1 MLKGELPRSRLGI
14 GSWIV
19 YDMGNTLFSAGIV
32 GLVFPLWLTRDMSG
46 SDGTFGFSLS
56 LSMVIVF
63 ILSPVAGT
71 MSDITKRKMPFLVAT
86 TLVAIIATALI
97 GVFSYELS
105 IILFCTAVILV
116 HLANIFYNALLS
128 DITTESNV
136 GYIGG
141 LGVGVGYIGAIF
153 AVVCGLVFYDTEG
166 PVFLFKLMALLMFIL
181 VLPLFL
187 SGRYL
192 IGNTKITEFRVLM
205 LSALKQAFMSLW
217 EARKK
222 KVWAMFLFARFWYFS
237 SIYAGSVFAVLYGV
251 ETVDLTESEV
261 QLILAVGIV
270 FGIPSGAFWG
280 RLVDKYG
287 SFLNLKISV
296 MAWVLILGLAAL
308 LPVFDLPSQLWWL
321 VGVMS
326 GVFMAGLYVSE
337 RPFVLSMSELDTVS
351 EYFAVY
357 NMVGRL
363 AAITGPFAWGFI
375 SSTLGM
381 GQVASIT
388 WLSISSFIGFIILL
402 YAKLD

>member
-153 AVVCGLVFYDTEG
+153 AVGCGLVFYDTEG

-192 IGNTKITEFRVLM
+192 IGNTIITEFRVLM

-337 RPFVLSMSELDTVS
+337 RPFVLSMSESDTVS

>member
-71 MSDITKRKMPFLVAT
+71 MSDITQRKMPFLVAT

-192 IGNTKITEFRVLM
+192 IGNTIITEFRVLM

>member
-1 MLKGELPRSRLGI
+1 
-14 GSWIV
+14 
-19 YDMGNTLFSAGIV
+19 
-32 GLVFPLWLTRDMSG
+32 MSG

-166 PVFLFKLMALLMFIL
+166 PVFLFKLMALLMFVL

-192 IGNTKITEFRVLM
+192 IGNTIITEFRVLM

-270 FGIPSGAFWG
+270 FGIPSVAFWG

>member
-1 MLKGELPRSRLGI
+1 MPKSELSRSKLSI
-14 GSWIV
+14 ASWVV

-32 GLVFPLWLTRDMSG
+32 GLIFPLWLTRDMG
-46 SDGTFGFSLS
+46 GNDGTFGFSLS
-56 LSMVIVF
+56 ISMVIVF

-71 MSDITKRKMPFLVAT
+71 ISDVIKRKMPFLLFT
-86 TLVAIIATALI
+86 TLVAIFATALI
-97 GVFSYELS
+97 GVFDYEAS
-105 IILFCTAVILV
+105 IVLFCAAVILI
-116 HLANIFYNALLS
+116 HLANIFYNALLA

-141 LGVGVGYIGAIF
+141 LGVGIGYIGAIF
-153 AVVCGLVFYDTEG
+153 AVVCGLLFYDSEG

-187 SGRYL
+187 SGNYF
-192 IGNTKITEFRVLM
+192 IGNTKITEFRSIL
-205 LSALKQAFMSLW
+205 LTALKQAFLSLW
-217 EARKK
+217 QARKK
-222 KVWAMFLFARFWYFS
+222 KPWAMFLFARFWYFS

-251 ETVDLTESEV
+251 ETVDLSEREV
-261 QLILAVGIV
+261 QLILAVGII

-280 RLVDKYG
+280 YLVDRYG
-287 SFLNLKISV
+287 SFFNLKINV
-296 MAWVLILGLAAL
+296 MAWFLILGLAAI
-308 LPVFDLPSQLWWL
+308 LPVFDLPGELWWA

-337 RPFVLSMSELDTVS
+337 RPFVLSMSPSDKVS

-363 AAITGPFAWGFI
+363 AAITGPFAWGYI
-375 SSTLGM
+375 SSTLGW

-388 WLSISSFIGFIILL
+388 WLSICSLIGFLILVCT
-402 YAKLD
+402 KLE

>member
-192 IGNTKITEFRVLM
+192 IGNTIITEFRVLM

>member
-1 MLKGELPRSRLGI
+1 
-14 GSWIV
+14 
-19 YDMGNTLFSAGIV
+19 MGNTLFSAGIV

-46 SDGTFGFSLS
+46 TDGTFGFSLS
-56 LSMVIVF
+56 LSMIVVF
-63 ILSPVAGT
+63 ILSPIAGT
-71 MSDITKRKMPFLVAT
+71 ISDITKRKMPFLVFT
-86 TLVAIIATALI
+86 TLIAIIATALI
-97 GVFSYELS
+97 GVFSYTVS
-105 IILFCTAVILV
+105 ITLFCAATILI

-128 DITTESNV
+128 DISTESNV

-153 AVVCGLVFYDTEG
+153 AVICGLLFYDTEG
-166 PVFLFKLMALLMFIL
+166 PVFLFKLIAVLMLIL

-187 SGRYL
+187 SGRYS
-192 IGNTKITEFRVLM
+192 IGNTPVTEVRSIMV
-205 LSALKQAFMSLW
+205 SALRQAFLSLW

-222 KVWAMFLFARFWYFS
+222 KMWAMFLVARFWYFS

-251 ETVDLTESEV
+251 ETVDLTERQV

-270 FGIPSGAFWG
+270 FGIPSGAVWG
-280 RLVDKYG
+280 FLVDKYG
-287 SFLNLKISV
+287 PFLNLKLNV
-296 MAWVLILGLAAL
+296 MAWFLILGLAAI
-308 LPVFDLPSQLWWL
+308 LPVFDLPGELWWL
-321 VGVMS
+321 VGILS

-337 RPFVLSMSELDTVS
+337 RPFVISMSESHTVS

-363 AAITGPFAWGFI
+363 AAISGPFAWGLI

-388 WLSISSFIGFIILL
+388 WLSVSAFIGFLVLL
-402 YAKLD
+402 CAKSD

>member
-166 PVFLFKLMALLMFIL
+166 PVFLFKLMALLMFVL

-192 IGNTKITEFRVLM
+192 IGNTIITEFRVLM

-402 YAKLD
+402 YTKLD

>member
-56 LSMVIVF
+56 MSMVIVF

>member
-166 PVFLFKLMALLMFIL
+166 PVFLFKLMALLMFVL

-192 IGNTKITEFRVLM
+192 IGNTIITEFRVLM

>member
-56 LSMVIVF
+56 MSMVIVF

-192 IGNTKITEFRVLM
+192 IGNTIITEFRVLM